1 MKVDSGKKPGEQFI
15 ALLAQ
20 ELVDTM
26 GAAQTPLTRR
36 SDGRP
41 NIILMAGLQGR
52 LTYSL
57 TYLLTYSIAHSLTQ
71 VLVRPLQQLN

>member
-57 TYLLTYSIAHSLTQ
+57 TYLLT
-71 VLVRPLQQLN
+71 QLLIRLHRCW

>member
-1 MKVDSGKKPGEQFI
+1 MKIDSGKKPGEQFI
-15 ALLAQ
+15 GLLAQ

-41 NIILMAGLQGR
+41 NIILMAGLQG
-52 LTYSL
+52 
-57 TYLLTYSIAHSLTQ
+57 
-71 VLVRPLQQLN
+71 